1 MKNRLRTLP
10 GCRSIRRLIEHTRW
24 AIDEGEQPVIEKR
37 LEKPKTDLRHN
48 LKSAATESAERALR
62 LAGLSFVLAILAL
75 TFGIVAAL
83 LR

>member
-1 MKNRLRTLP
+1 MKHTL
-10 GCRSIRRLIEHTRW
+10 W

-37 LEKPKTDLRHN
+37 GLEKPKNDLRHSV
-48 LKSAATESAERALR
+48 KSAATESAERALR